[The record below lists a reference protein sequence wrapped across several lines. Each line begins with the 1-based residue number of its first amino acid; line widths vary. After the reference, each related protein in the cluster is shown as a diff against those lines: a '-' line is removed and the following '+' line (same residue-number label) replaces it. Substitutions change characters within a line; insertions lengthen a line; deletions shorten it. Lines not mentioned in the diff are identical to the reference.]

1 MATKVQRACVR
12 ARERREERNRPCE
25 SRGAAAAAVSGLVS
39 ECQARY
45 QACPATPNPLGPGL
59 LSPQPSLSLLLLPF
73 ETPSHPNHDHPTGAE
88 PRSAIRTEP
97 NAPPSPLLPFAH
109 TRRQGRPS
117 SLPSHAL
124 LPSPHLA
131 LATAN
136 VVRPTDPS
144 IWPKPSRSRAGTHLS
159 SPSPCSASRRQGAP
173 PRPRPSIPL
182 PRPTTALA
190 STCSNPPRVAA
201 AADL

>member
-1 MATKVQRACVR
+1 VR
-12 ARERREERNRPCE
+12 ESEERRGADPARAEAPRRRP
-25 SRGAAAAAVSGLVS
+25 SQASSPSARLRVRLALRHPTRWGLAFS
-39 ECQARY
+39 
-45 QACPATPNPLGPGL
+45 P
-59 LSPQPSLSLLLLPF
+59 LSPPSPCSCS
-73 ETPSHPNHDHPTGAE
+73 PSNPPHPNHDHPTGAE
-88 PRSAIRTEP
+88 PRSANRTEP

-117 SLPSHAL
+117 PLPSHAL

-159 SPSPCSASRRQGAP
+159 SPSPCSASRARTRRRGRARPSPVHAP
-173 PRPRPSIPL
+173 RLPSPRPVRTRPELRRLLISSSQP
-182 PRPTTALA
+182 
-190 STCSNPPRVAA
+190 
-201 AADL
+201 